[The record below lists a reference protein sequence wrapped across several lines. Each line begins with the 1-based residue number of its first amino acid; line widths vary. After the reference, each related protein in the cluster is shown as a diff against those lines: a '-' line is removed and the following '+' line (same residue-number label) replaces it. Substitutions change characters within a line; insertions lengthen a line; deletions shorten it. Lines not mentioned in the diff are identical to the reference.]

1 MFFIVDQAI
10 ANLQISAI
18 IKEASEGMQLHHCAI
33 SFILTKL
40 PYCCYLCL
48 YQGLIEPKRQ
58 EGMQLNVNRQTEK
71 CKALLRQHGRQELTD
86 ILLKEPEALLCLKIV
101 TVYISPFTCHL
112 AASQLNKPLVQA

>member
-48 YQGLIEPKRQ
+48 YQGLIELRSGEMACKRR
-58 EGMQLNVNRQTEK
+58 NVN
-71 CKALLRQHGRQELTD
+71 C
-86 ILLKEPEALLCLKIV
+86 
-101 TVYISPFTCHL
+101 YYF
-112 AASQLNKPLVQA
+112 